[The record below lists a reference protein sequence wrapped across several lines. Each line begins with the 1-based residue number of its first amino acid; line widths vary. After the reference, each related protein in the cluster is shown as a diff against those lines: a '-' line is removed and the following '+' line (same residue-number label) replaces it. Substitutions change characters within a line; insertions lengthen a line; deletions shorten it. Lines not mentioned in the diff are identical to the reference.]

1 LWKYTLILIHRGPEY
16 ERDFTEI
23 VQKVVAI
30 DPTIQVFFSSVQAKV
45 RLPPQVWER
54 PTLVVSLSDKFAL
67 PIKRGTVLRSVQ
79 ISKLGQAKRAREGGI
94 EVPAILPFEFGMR
107 LDPIVFGPLVILK
120 PMTFSS
126 HGHVQ
131 LFRRARAEMLRPT
144 DFPRNHVIHHDPQG
158 YLVQKFIDTGE
169 YPSWN
174 RVITFLG
181 QPIYAV
187 NGSLTVARP
196 LLNSPDEILEKA
208 TVAIQGGSRQREWR
222 VDEDVMS
229 LAKRV
234 GQVFSEVPLLATDI
248 LRDAQSRKLYFLE
261 CNPGGNV
268 WHFSSDQ
275 PGGIG
280 LRLQLGEVE
289 KHGEK
294 KALDLGR
301 RRMIDQFGAFDVI
314 ARALV
319 KKVQQLAS

>member
-120 PMTFSS
+120 PMIFTSY
-126 HGHVQ
+126 GHVQ
-131 LFRRARAEMLRPT
+131 LFRRARAEMLRPN

-158 YLVQKFIDTGE
+158 YLVQKFIDTGD

-174 RVITFLG
+174 RVMTFLG
-181 QPIYAV
+181 EPIYAV

-196 LLNSPDEILEKA
+196 PLDSPDAVLESA
-208 TVAIQGGSRQREWR
+208 TVAIQGASRQREWR

-268 WHFSSDQ
+268 WHFSSNQ
-275 PGGIG
+275 PGGIN
-280 LRLQLGEVE
+280 LRLQLGEAD

-294 KALDLGR
+294 KALELGR
-301 RRMIDQFGAFDVI
+301 RHMIDQFGAFDVI

-319 KKVQQLAS
+319 EKTRQAAS

>member
-30 DPTIQVFFSSVQAKV
+30 DPAIQVFFSSVQAKV
-45 RLPPQVWER
+45 RLPAQVWER

-67 PIKRGTVLRSVQ
+67 PIKRGTILRSTI
-79 ISKLGQAKRAREGGI
+79 ISKLGQAKRAREAGI
-94 EVPAILPFEFGMR
+94 SVPPIQPFEFGMK

-131 LFRRARAEMLRPT
+131 LFRRARAEMLRAT

-158 YLVQKFIDTGE
+158 YLVQKFIDTGD

-174 RVITFLG
+174 RVMTFLG

-196 LLNSPDEILEKA
+196 QLDSPDEILEKA
-208 TVAIQGGSRQREWR
+208 TVAIQGASRQREWR
-222 VDEDVMS
+222 VDDDVMS
-229 LAKRV
+229 MAMKV

-248 LRDAQSRKLYFLE
+248 LRDAQNQKLYFLE

-268 WHFSSDQ
+268 WHFSSNQ
-275 PGGIG
+275 PGGIN
-280 LRLQLGEVE
+280 LRLQLGEAA

-294 KALDLGR
+294 KALELGR
-301 RRMIDQFGAFDVI
+301 RRMIDQFGAFDLI
-314 ARALV
+314 ARTLV
-319 KKVQQLAS
+319 EKTRQLAS